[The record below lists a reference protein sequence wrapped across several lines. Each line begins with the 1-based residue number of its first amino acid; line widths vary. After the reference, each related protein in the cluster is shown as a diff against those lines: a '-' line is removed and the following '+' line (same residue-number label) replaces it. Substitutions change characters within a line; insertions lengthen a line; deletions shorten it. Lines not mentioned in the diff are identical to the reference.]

1 MITIKTKNELI
12 FLSNWK
18 GLHVTLCGDLYEP
31 NRKAY
36 DVFVYDKDRRATL
49 SPFNRE
55 LSRQGADAL
64 FDFIEH
70 CIKNGKTFID
80 LNEITKTSYFKQDSF
95 FLGGYNRGT
104 YTN

>member
-1 MITIKTKNELI
+1 MITIKTKNELV

-18 GLHVTLCGDLYEP
+18 GISVSLCGDLYET
-31 NRKAY
+31 NRKDY
-36 DVFVYDKDRRATL
+36 GVFVYDENMSVNL

-70 CIKNGKTFID
+70 DIKNGKTFVD

-104 YTN
+104 YNN